1 MSNVTSV
8 DFNDAAK
15 DAGTIAVRG
24 SIQRAVR
31 KGAKGKTKSSKDAA
45 DCTSGS
51 ASGGAARA
59 HYQLN
64 ESGVYYVGVTE
75 DGDLAEPVFVCSPL
89 KVEAKTR
96 NSQSE
101 EWGRLLTWTDA
112 DGHPHQWAAPAEM
125 LVGDPREFVRQLAA
139 GGVEMSAHRNTMQRL
154 LAYIIQERIDTRARN
169 VAVPGWHEGR
179 YVLPNGESYGNGVE
193 RLVYQHSGGLQ
204 HHYAAVGSLDDWRRD
219 VARRCQDNSRLVLAV
234 SAMFAGPLLHFTGA
248 TGGGFHLVGG
258 SSSGKSTAL
267 RVAASVVGPPEYARE
282 WRSTAN
288 GLEGVA
294 VLHNDAT
301 LILDELAQIDPKQ
314 AGDAAYLLA
323 NGNGKSRANRAGEA
337 RAAARWRVLILSAGE
352 VGLAQH
358 MAEAGKQARAGQS
371 VRLADVPAEAE
382 GGHGVFERLHDAS
395 DGAALSALLKD
406 AAARTYGAPWPLWMG
421 YLTQQDSPTLTA
433 QLRES
438 TDRFLATYVPED
450 ASGEVRRV
458 AERFAVVA
466 FAGELASSCRHR
478 ITGWP
483 KGEATRG
490 VAACFQAWLQRRG
503 GSGSADTD
511 ELLSRVRAFFEAHGE
526 SRLEPLRS
534 PEGTVPVRDRVGF
547 RRFDEVGL
555 TEYLVLQEAFR
566 RELCAGFDVRLAART
581 LAETGWLKRS
591 ADGRPSQT
599 VRVPGLGAIRVFV
612 FDPRKVHDSGL

>member
-15 DAGTIAVRG
+15 DAGSGAVR
-24 SIQRAVR
+24 SEIQTALR
-31 KGAKGKTKSSKDAA
+31 KGRGGGKRKSAPN
-45 DCTSGS
+45 
-51 ASGGAARA
+51 GGDTAARV

-64 ESGVYYVGVTE
+64 ETGVHYVGVTE
-75 DGDLAEPVFVCSPL
+75 DGEQAEPVFICSPL

-125 LVGDPREFVRQLAA
+125 LVGDPRDFVRQLAA
-139 GGVEMSAHRNTMQRL
+139 GGVEMASHRNTMQRL
-154 LAYIIQERIDTRARN
+154 LAYIMQERVDERARN
-169 VAVPGWHEGR
+169 VGVPGWHDGR
-179 YVLPNGESYGNGVE
+179 YVLPNGQSFGDGQE

-204 HHYAAVGSLDDWRRD
+204 HHYAAVGSLDDWRRE
-219 VARRCQDNSRLVLAV
+219 VGRRCQDNSRLLLAV
-234 SAMFAGPLLHFTGA
+234 SAMFAGPLMHFTGA

-267 RVAASVVGPPEYARE
+267 RVAASVVGPPEYGRE

-323 NGNGKSRANRAGEA
+323 NGNGKSRANRSGEA

-358 MAEAGKQARAGQS
+358 MAEVGKQARAGQA
-371 VRLADVPAEAE
+371 VRLADVPAEIE
-382 GGHGVFERLHDAS
+382 GGHGVFERLHDAA
-395 DGAALSALLKD
+395 DGAGLSALLKD
-406 AAARTYGAPWPLWMG
+406 AAARTYGAPWPLWMS

-433 QLRES
+433 KLRQA
-438 TDRFLATYVPED
+438 TDRFLADFVPDD

-458 AERFAVVA
+458 AERFAIVA
-466 FAGELASSCRHR
+466 FAGELASASPHR
-478 ITGWP
+478 LTGWP

-511 ELLSRVRAFFEAHGE
+511 ALFSRVRAFFEAHGD
-526 SRLEPLRS
+526 SRLEPMRLID
-534 PEGTVPVRDRVGF
+534 GALPVRDRAGF
-547 RRFDEVGL
+547 RRFDEVGI
-555 TEYLVLQEAFR
+555 TEYLVLQEAFI
-566 RELCAGFDVRLAART
+566 RELCTGFDARSAART
-581 LAETGWLKRS
+581 LAEAGWLKRS
-591 ADGRPSQT
+591 ADGRPSQAVRISGLGT
-599 VRVPGLGAIRVFV
+599 VRLYV
-612 FDPRKVHDSGL
+612 FDSRKVHESGL

>member
-1 MSNVTSV
+1 MNNVTSV

-15 DAGTIAVRG
+15 DAGTGAVRG

-31 KGAKGKTKSSKDAA
+31 KGAKGKTKSDKRATDH
-45 DCTSGS
+45 DSGS
-51 ASGGAARA
+51 AVRA

-64 ESGVYYVGVTE
+64 ETGVYYVGVTE

-179 YVLPNGESYGNGVE
+179 YVLPNGESYGSGEE

-204 HHYAAVGSLDDWRRD
+204 HHYAAVGTLDDWRRD

-358 MAEAGKQARAGQS
+358 MAEAGKQARAGQA

-395 DGAALSALLKD
+395 DGASLSALLKD
-406 AAARTYGAPWPLWMG
+406 GAARTYGAPWPLWMG

-466 FAGELASSCRHR
+466 FAGELASSCR

-483 KGEATRG
+483 KGEATQG
-490 VAACFQAWLQRRG
+490 VATCFKAWLQRRG

-581 LAETGWLKRS
+581 LAEAGWLKRS
-591 ADGRPSQT
+591 ADGRPSQA
-599 VRVPGLGAIRVFV
+599 VRIPGLGAIRVFV

>member
-1 MSNVTSV
+1 MNNVTSV

-15 DAGTIAVRG
+15 SAGTGAIRG

-31 KGAKGKTKSSKDAA
+31 KGAKGKTKSNNDAA
-45 DCTSGS
+45 DS
-51 ASGGAARA
+51 ASAPRA

-64 ESGVYYVGVTE
+64 ETGVYYVGVTE
-75 DGDLAEPVFVCSPL
+75 DGDLAEPVFVCSPM

-179 YVLPNGESYGNGVE
+179 YVLPNGESYGNGQE

-358 MAEAGKQARAGQS
+358 MAEVGKQARAGQS

-406 AAARTYGAPWPLWMG
+406 AAARTYGAPWPLWMD
-421 YLTQQDSPTLTA
+421 YLTQQDGPTLTA

-534 PEGTVPVRDRVGF
+534 PEGTAPVRDRVGF

-581 LAETGWLKRS
+581 LAEAGWLKRS

-599 VRVPGLGAIRVFV
+599 VRVPGLGPIRVFV

>member
-1 MSNVTSV
+1 MQQCPMPMCLHTCVYL
-8 DFNDAAK
+8 
-15 DAGTIAVRG
+15 
-24 SIQRAVR
+24 Q
-31 KGAKGKTKSSKDAA
+31 
-45 DCTSGS
+45 S
-51 ASGGAARA
+51 AMRVHAARC
-59 HYQLN
+59 
-64 ESGVYYVGVTE
+64 G
-75 DGDLAEPVFVCSPL
+75 SP
-89 KVEAKTR
+89 
-96 NSQSE
+96 
-101 EWGRLLTWTDA
+101 
-112 DGHPHQWAAPAEM
+112 
-125 LVGDPREFVRQLAA
+125 
-139 GGVEMSAHRNTMQRL
+139 
-154 LAYIIQERIDTRARN
+154 Y
-169 VAVPGWHEGR
+169 
-179 YVLPNGESYGNGVE
+179 
-193 RLVYQHSGGLQ
+193 
-204 HHYAAVGSLDDWRRD
+204 HYAAVGSLDDWRRD

-323 NGNGKSRANRAGEA
+323 NGKGKSRANRAGEA

-358 MAEAGKQARAGQS
+358 MAEVGKQARAGQS
-371 VRLADVPAEAE
+371 VRLADVPAETE
-382 GGHGVFERLHDAS
+382 GGHGVFERLHDAG

-438 TDRFLATYVPED
+438 TDRFLATYVPDD

-466 FAGELASSCRHR
+466 FAGELAAPAATASPVGPRARRHGAWPRASRHGCNVGAVPAVPTAMRCFPACVRSSRPMARVAWSRC
-478 ITGWP
+478 
-483 KGEATRG
+483 ATRRKRHQCATERAS
-490 VAACFQAWLQRRG
+490 AASMRW
-503 GSGSADTD
+503 
-511 ELLSRVRAFFEAHGE
+511 V
-526 SRLEPLRS
+526 S
-534 PEGTVPVRDRVGF
+534 PNTWC
-547 RRFDEVGL
+547 
-555 TEYLVLQEAFR
+555 YL
-566 RELCAGFDVRLAART
+566 
-581 LAETGWLKRS
+581 K
-591 ADGRPSQT
+591 
-599 VRVPGLGAIRVFV
+599 
-612 FDPRKVHDSGL
+612 H

>member
-1 MSNVTSV
+1 MNNVTSV

-15 DAGTIAVRG
+15 NAGTGAVRG

-31 KGAKGKTKSSKDAA
+31 KGAKRKTKGEKRAA
-45 DCTSGS
+45 DNDSGS
-51 ASGGAARA
+51 AVRA

-64 ESGVYYVGVTE
+64 ETGVYYVGVTE

-179 YVLPNGESYGNGVE
+179 YVLPNGESYGSGDE

-204 HHYAAVGSLDDWRRD
+204 HHYAAVGTLDDWRRD

-358 MAEAGKQARAGQS
+358 MAEAGKQARAGQA

-406 AAARTYGAPWPLWMG
+406 GAARTYGAPWPLWMG
-421 YLTQQDSPTLTA
+421 HLTQQDSPTLTA

-438 TDRFLATYVPED
+438 TDCFLATYVPED

-466 FAGELASSCRHR
+466 FAGELASSCR

-483 KGEATRG
+483 KGEATQG
-490 VAACFQAWLQRRG
+490 VATCFKAWLQRRG

-526 SRLEPLRS
+526 SRLEPLRN
-534 PEGTVPVRDRVGF
+534 PEGTAPVRDRVGF

-581 LAETGWLKRS
+581 LAEAGWLKRS
-591 ADGRPSQT
+591 GDGRPSQA
-599 VRVPGLGAIRVFV
+599 VRIPGLGAIRVFV